1 MFSLGSVKI
10 RDEQMIHVY
19 AVFLETDEGV
29 ALAAVTG
36 RVVRL
41 HVAGT
46 R

>member
-1 MFSLGSVKI
+1 MI

-29 ALAAVTG
+29 VAWATVTG
-36 RVVRL
+36 RVVRA